1 MRSAPY
7 SLSCWMRFGLRH
19 RSAGSPEQPR
29 GHPPAPGFPPPRW
42 LGRGQFAA
50 ARDRVGHAVLG
61 LDTDETGVDDPA
73 LRGAEERV
81 AGRENQRVEAARLD
95 DAPVAVVDDL
105 VREHAVLEGP
115 VGELEGDEVARFEAV
130 DIAEGRA
137 EGCPV
142 TGDGGHP
149 VESRERC
156 LLVVARPT
164 RKVGTPPRSV
174 DEHGAEVEVGDL
186 DPPDRVTE
194 LEAGLEPPGVRGEIL
209 VDRREVSVDDARRR
223 RRVRDPELRERI
235 VERAGELML
244 LPALV
249 DIGDGVAPEI
259 DRGAVRE
266 EEDAEDDDRRP

>member
-1 MRSAPY
+1 
-7 SLSCWMRFGLRH
+7 
-19 RSAGSPEQPR
+19 
-29 GHPPAPGFPPPRW
+29 
-42 LGRGQFAA
+42 
-50 ARDRVGHAVLG
+50 
-61 LDTDETGVDDPA
+61 
-73 LRGAEERV
+73 
-81 AGRENQRVEAARLD
+81 
-95 DAPVAVVDDL
+95 
-105 VREHAVLEGP
+105 
-115 VGELEGDEVARFEAV
+115 
-130 DIAEGRA
+130 
-137 EGCPV
+137 
-142 TGDGGHP
+142 
-149 VESRERC
+149 
-156 LLVVARPT
+156 
-164 RKVGTPPRSV
+164 V

-194 LEAGLEPPGVRGEIL
+194 LEAGLKPPGVRGEIL